1 MPLLKLQKASRIAL
15 KEYMGLDEGETLLVL
30 SDEQMREVGLSLYEA
45 GTLIAKEAFYL
56 EIKARDLNGQE
67 PPEQIAE
74 LMKSVDVVVA
84 ATSKSLT
91 HTKAR
96 REASKV
102 GVRVGTMPNIAHDT
116 MIRCLN
122 PNVNKVVNITRT
134 VYNAM
139 QNINT
144 IRVTSKKG
152 TDITFDATGRQVIP
166 STGVLRNIGESG
178 NIPSGE
184 VYLAPVEGTTNGM
197 LVFDGSIAGIG
208 LLTHPVYI
216 EVVNGVATK
225 ISGKGGEAR
234 LFGRMI
240 NRYENESKSIAE
252 FGIGTNPYAKLCGE
266 ILEDEKVLGTVHFAF
281 GNNISMGGS
290 INVPIHIDGL
300 ISKPTVYFD
309 GKKVMEDGK
318 LLFISQDDLTV
329 TEEPIQE

>member
-15 KEYMGLDEGETLLVL
+15 KDYMGLDEGETLLVL
-30 SDEQMREVGLSLYEA
+30 SDEKMRDIGLSLYEA
-45 GTLIAKEAFYL
+45 GTLIAKESFYL
-56 EIKARDLNGQE
+56 EMKSREINGQE
-67 PPEQIAE
+67 PPEQISE
-74 LMKSVDVVVA
+74 LMKSVDVVLA

-96 REASKV
+96 RDASKL
-102 GVRVGTMPNIAHDT
+102 GVRVGTMPNISPDT

-122 PNVNKVVNITRT
+122 PNVDKVIEITRN
-134 VYNAM
+134 VFNAM
-139 QNINT
+139 QNVST

-152 TDITFDATGRQVIP
+152 TDITFDARGRQIIP

-184 VYLAPVEGTTNGM
+184 VYMAPVEGTTNGM

-208 LLTHPVYI
+208 ILTHPVYI
-216 EVVNGVATK
+216 EVENGIATK

-240 NRYENESKSIAE
+240 NRYDNDSKSIAE
-252 FGIGTNPYAKLCGE
+252 FGIGTNPFAKICGE

-281 GNNISMGGS
+281 GNNISMGGT
-290 INVPIHIDGL
+290 INVPLHIDGL
-300 ISKPTVYFD
+300 INKPTVYFD
-309 GKKVMEDGK
+309 DKKVMEEGK
-318 LLFISQDDLTV
+318 LLITNS
-329 TEEPIQE
+329 

>member
-15 KEYMGLDEGETLLVL
+15 KDYMGLDEGETLLVL
-30 SDEQMREVGLSLYEA
+30 SDEKMRDIGLSLYEA
-45 GTLIAKEAFYL
+45 GTLIAKESFYL
-56 EIKARDLNGQE
+56 EMKSREINGQE
-67 PPEQIAE
+67 PPEQISE
-74 LMKSVDVVVA
+74 LMKSVDVVLA

-96 REASKV
+96 RDASKL
-102 GVRVGTMPNIAHDT
+102 GVRVGTMPNISPDT

-122 PNVNKVVNITRT
+122 PNVDKVIEITRN
-134 VYNAM
+134 VFNAM
-139 QNINT
+139 QNVST

-152 TDITFDATGRQVIP
+152 TDITFDAKGRQIIP

-184 VYLAPVEGTTNGM
+184 VYMAPIEGTTNGM

-208 LLTHPVYI
+208 ILTHPVYI
-216 EVVNGVATK
+216 EVENGIATK

-240 NRYENESKSIAE
+240 NRYDNDSKSIAE
-252 FGIGTNPYAKLCGE
+252 FGIGTNPFAKICGE

-281 GNNISMGGS
+281 GNNISMGGT
-290 INVPIHIDGL
+290 INVPLHIDGL
-300 ISKPTVYFD
+300 INKPTVYFD
-309 GKKVMEDGK
+309 DKKVMEEGK
-318 LLFISQDDLTV
+318 LLITN
-329 TEEPIQE
+329 

>member
-15 KEYMGLDEGETLLVL
+15 KDYMGLDEGETLLVL
-30 SDEQMREVGLSLYEA
+30 SDEKLREIGLSIYEA
-45 GTLIAKEAFYL
+45 GTLIAKESFYL
-56 EIKARDLNGQE
+56 EIKERELNGQE
-67 PPEQIAE
+67 PPEQVAE

-102 GVRVGTMPNIAHDT
+102 GVRVGTMPNISQET

-122 PNVNKVVNITRT
+122 PSTHKVIDTTKIVFNALQNVKSV
-134 VYNAM
+134 
-139 QNINT
+139 
-144 IRVTSKKG
+144 RVTSKKG
-152 TDITFDATGRQVIP
+152 TDITFSCEGRQVIP

-184 VYLAPVEGTTNGM
+184 VYLAPIEGSANGM

-208 LLTHPVYI
+208 ILTHPVYI
-216 EVVNGVATK
+216 EVQDGIATK

-240 NRYENESKSIAE
+240 NRYDNDSKSIGE
-252 FGIGTNPYAKLCGE
+252 FGIGTNPFAKICGE

-281 GNNISMGGS
+281 GNNISMGGK

-300 ISKPTVYFD
+300 ITKPTVYFD
-309 GKKVMEDGK
+309 NKKIMENGN
-318 LLFISQDDLTV
+318 LLIDLNL
-329 TEEPIQE
+329 

>member
-15 KEYMGLDEGETLLVL
+15 KDYMGLDEGETLLVL
-30 SDEQMREVGLSLYEA
+30 SDEKMREIGLSLYEA
-45 GTLIAKEAFYL
+45 GTLIAKESFYL
-56 EIKARDLNGQE
+56 EIKSRDINGQE
-67 PPEQIAE
+67 PPEQISE

-96 REASKV
+96 RDASKL
-102 GVRVGTMPNIAHDT
+102 GVRVGTMPNISEET

-122 PNVNKVVNITRT
+122 PNVDKVIDITRN
-134 VYNAM
+134 VFNAL
-139 QNINT
+139 QDVSKV
-144 IRVTSKKG
+144 RVTSKKG
-152 TDITFDATGRQVIP
+152 TDITFEVTGRQVIP

-184 VYLAPVEGTTNGM
+184 VYLAPIEGSSNGM

-208 LLTHPVYI
+208 ILAHPVYI
-216 EVVNGVATK
+216 EVINGIATK

-240 NRYENESKSIAE
+240 NRYDNDSKSIAE
-252 FGIGTNPYAKLCGE
+252 FGIGTNPYAKICGE

-281 GNNISMGGS
+281 GNNISMGGT
-290 INVPIHIDGL
+290 INVPLHIDGL
-300 ISKPTVYFD
+300 INKPTVYFD

-318 LLFISQDDLTV
+318 LLFLN
-329 TEEPIQE
+329 IQI

>member
-15 KEYMGLDEGETLLVL
+15 KDYMGLDEGETLLVL
-30 SDEQMREVGLSLYEA
+30 SDEKMRDIGLSLYEA
-45 GTLIAKEAFYL
+45 GTLIAKESFYL
-56 EIKARDLNGQE
+56 EMKSREVNGQE
-67 PPEQIAE
+67 PPEQISE
-74 LMKSVDVVVA
+74 LMKSVDVVLA

-96 REASKV
+96 RDASKL
-102 GVRVGTMPNIAHDT
+102 GVRVGTMPNISPDT

-122 PNVNKVVNITRT
+122 PNVDKVIEITRN
-134 VYNAM
+134 VFNAM
-139 QNINT
+139 QNVST

-152 TDITFDATGRQVIP
+152 TDITFDAKGRQIIP

-184 VYLAPVEGTTNGM
+184 VYMAPIEGTTNGM

-208 LLTHPVYI
+208 ILTHPVYI
-216 EVVNGVATK
+216 EVENGIATK

-240 NRYENESKSIAE
+240 NRYDNDSKSIAE
-252 FGIGTNPYAKLCGE
+252 FGIGTNPFAKICGE

-281 GNNISMGGS
+281 GNNISMGGT
-290 INVPIHIDGL
+290 INVPLHIDGL
-300 ISKPTVYFD
+300 INKPTVYFD
-309 GKKVMEDGK
+309 DKKVMEEGK
-318 LLFISQDDLTV
+318 LLITN
-329 TEEPIQE
+329 